1 MVGVAT
7 NVTSNTSLR
16 PKKGYVKNMPIKKR
30 LINCDYFNTSGFT
43 NLSNKAKL
51 LYFYFLTNA
60 DDKGFVGNGKDI
72 AETLDKCEEEQD
84 NVLFNYKYVDA
95 LHELVDKHLVY
106 AFSDKLGNI
115 TYLIRHWFMHNKNQ
129 GFLTTNFISYL
140 AKVELVNDEY
150 QLKTIKGE
158 NLKEKEIKENENKV
172 NKNLKSNSLKKFND
186 NDLNSEDNGDSEK
199 DNSIWDELG
208 KLENDLDD
216 KNDDDTL
223 PF

>member
-1 MVGVAT
+1 
-7 NVTSNTSLR
+7 
-16 PKKGYVKNMPIKKR
+16 MPIKKR

-43 NLSNKAKL
+43 SISNKAKL

-60 DDKGFVGNGKDI
+60 DDKGFVGNGKDL
-72 AETLDKCEEEQD
+72 AEMLDNCEELHD

-95 LHELVDKHLVY
+95 LKELVDKRLVY
-106 AFSDKLGNI
+106 DFVDKCGNA
-115 TYLIRHWFMHNKNQ
+115 TFLIRHWFMHNKNQ

-158 NLKEKEIKENENKV
+158 NQLKEKEIKENESKQNQ
-172 NKNLKSNSLKKFND
+172 KSNNLKKFND
-186 NDLNSEDNGDSEK
+186 NDLNTDNVDSEENKETEK
-199 DNSIWDELG
+199 DWDELL
-208 KLENDLDD
+208 KLDSELDTNEN
-216 KNDDDTL
+216 KDDDEL

>member
-1 MVGVAT
+1 
-7 NVTSNTSLR
+7 
-16 PKKGYVKNMPIKKR
+16 MPIKKR

-43 NLSNKAKL
+43 SLSNKAKL

-72 AETLDKCEEEQD
+72 AETLDNCEELQD
-84 NVLFNYKYVDA
+84 NVLFNYKYIDA
-95 LHELVDKHLVY
+95 LQELVDKRLVY

-158 NLKEKEIKENENKV
+158 NLKEKEIKENEIKG
-172 NKNLKSNSLKKFND
+172 NKNLKSNNLKKFND
-186 NDLNSEDNGDSEK
+186 NDLNSEDNN
-199 DNSIWDELG
+199 DNEDYDTIWNELDDLD
-208 KLENDLDD
+208 KIDDKENDED
-216 KNDDDTL
+216 KL